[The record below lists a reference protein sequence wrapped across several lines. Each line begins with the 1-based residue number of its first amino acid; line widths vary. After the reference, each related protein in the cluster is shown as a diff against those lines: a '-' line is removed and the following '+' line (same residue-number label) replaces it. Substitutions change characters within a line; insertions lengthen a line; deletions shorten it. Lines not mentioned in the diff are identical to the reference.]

1 MSNASDIIVT
11 RTPLRISF
19 GGGGTDLPEFYRAEP
34 GMVVSTAIDKYIY
47 VTVKR
52 LEPVFNERYRLN
64 YSITEV
70 VNEIDEI
77 ENGVARECLRLAP
90 VEGPLYIGTFA
101 DLPASSGLGSSSS
114 FAVGLLKALHL
125 MRGERIANG
134 QLADEASRVE
144 IEMLRKPIGKQD
156 QYAAAFG
163 GLNCMEF
170 RRDDS
175 VSIEPL
181 PVAPETICSL
191 FAHLRLFWTGITRDS
206 ACVLDE
212 QRRNVAAR
220 MDTLR
225 EMRDQARTLREAMK
239 NGFQVADL
247 GAQLDAN
254 WRRKR
259 SLASTISDDR
269 IDTWYATA
277 RTAGALGGKIC
288 GAGGGG
294 FMLLLVPPERLA
306 DVRRALDGLQEIV
319 VNYEPHG
326 SLQILPHVA

>member
-1 MSNASDIIVT
+1 MT

-19 GGGGTDLPEFYRAEP
+19 SGGGTDLPDFYRQEP

-52 LEPVFNERYRLN
+52 LEPVYEESYRLN

-70 VNEIDEI
+70 ANCIADI
-77 ENGVARECLRLAP
+77 ENGVARECLRLVP

-134 QLADEASRVE
+134 QLAEEASQVE
-144 IEMLRKPIGKQD
+144 IEMLGRPIGKQD
-156 QYAAAFG
+156 QYAAAYG

-170 RRDDS
+170 RSDDS

-181 PVAPETICSL
+181 PLSQDDISAL
-191 FAHLRLFWTGITRDS
+191 FSHLRLFWTGITRDS
-206 ACVLDE
+206 GDVLGE
-212 QRRNVAAR
+212 QKRNTTAR
-220 MDTLR
+220 MDVLR
-225 EMRDQARTLREAMK
+225 EMRDQASELREMTK
-239 NGFQVADL
+239 CGFSVDRL
-247 GAQLDAN
+247 GEHLNAN
-254 WRRKR
+254 WQRKK
-259 SLASTISDDR
+259 SLASTISDQT
-269 IDTWYATA
+269 IDTWYQAA
-277 RTAGALGGKIC
+277 LDAGALGGKIC

-294 FMLLLVPPERLA
+294 FLMLLVPPERLQF
-306 DVRRALDGLQEIV
+306 VRQALSGLQEV
-319 VNYEPHG
+319 TANYEPHG